1 MDSTTK
7 RIAIN
12 YGLVVSAVAVG
23 YTLVAYIFN
32 EAWLSSQGGGIIMLV
47 AILLVPYFGV
57 RDFRKSNDGFATFR
71 EVFSVYMLPLILST
85 LVGIAFNW
93 LLHHVIDP
101 KLAIRMGE
109 RVYER
114 FAEMPEDQR
123 KGVMAF
129 MGAANDAE
137 LKAESIKMTAEQVTI
152 LGMLKSSGVGIIMYA
167 VVGLIVAAITKKNRP
182 EFQ

>member
-1 MDSTTK
+1 
-7 RIAIN
+7 
-12 YGLVVSAVAVG
+12 
-23 YTLVAYIFN
+23 
-32 EAWLSSQGGGIIMLV
+32 
-47 AILLVPYFGV
+47 
-57 RDFRKSNDGFATFR
+57 
-71 EVFSVYMLPLILST
+71 MLPLILYT
-85 LVGIAFNW
+85 VVGLAFNW

-101 KLAIRMGE
+101 DLARRMGE

-129 MGAANDAE
+129 MGATNDAE
-137 LKAESIKMTAEQVTI
+137 FKAESIKMTTEQTSI
-152 LGMLKSSGVGIIMYA
+152 LGMLKSSGVGIIMYS